1 MMEEFCE
8 EVMKEQNKLID
19 KCTIKLLNKAEIN
32 LKDNYTSFDLLL
44 AKDELREKD
53 YKISFKNLYKNNE
66 FRLGLYKNNS
76 LISAYDFGIRIKNNS
91 IKVIAIPVE

>member
-53 YKISFKNLYKNNE
+53 YKISFKNLYKNN
-66 FRLGLYKNNS
+66 S